1 MIFLSRKRA
10 SRKCKASYIILA
22 ILIVIIAAGICIVG
36 ELREHLAEIAEYRS
50 REAATDIIT
59 AAVDRTIS
67 KCPCC
72 DIYKLS
78 TDENGKVLSAQLNA
92 DSANRVKNILTEEV
106 ENGLNKL
113 DEDGISIPI
122 GTLIGVPLPAIGSN
136 SIDLSVQQIG
146 AVKSEFRS
154 TLETAGINQSRLTV
168 YAVVTVDIRAILPNG
183 HTDIS
188 ITEEHI
194 ITDCLIIGEVPQ
206 SYFGE

>member
-1 MIFLSRKRA
+1 MSRKRV
-10 SRKCKASYIILA
+10 SRKCKASYVFLA
-22 ILIVIIAAGICIVG
+22 VLIVVFAAGISVIG
-36 ELREHLAEIAEYRS
+36 ELREHLAEITEYRG

-59 AAVDRTIS
+59 SAVERTVS
-67 KCPCC
+67 RCPCN
-72 DIYKLS
+72 DIYKLA
-78 TDENGKVLSAQLNA
+78 TDENGTVLSAQLDA

-113 DEDGISIPI
+113 NEDGISIPI
-122 GTLIGVPLPAIGSN
+122 GTLIGIPLPAVGSN
-136 SIDLSVQQIG
+136 TIDLSVQQIG
-146 AVKSEFRS
+146 AVKSEFVS
-154 TLETAGINQSRLTV
+154 NLETAGINQSRLTV

-188 ITEEHI
+188 VTEEHI

>member
-1 MIFLSRKRA
+1 MSRKRV
-10 SRKCKASYIILA
+10 SRKCKASYIILV
-22 ILIVIIAAGICIVG
+22 ILIVIIATGICIVG
-36 ELREHLAEIAEYRS
+36 ELREHLAEIAEYRC

-59 AAVDRTIS
+59 AAVDITIS
-67 KCPCC
+67 RCPCC

-78 TDENGKVLSAQLNA
+78 TDEKGKVLSAQLNA
-92 DSANRVKNILTEEV
+92 DSANRVKNILTAEV
-106 ENGLNKL
+106 EKELNKL
-113 DEDGISIPI
+113 DKDGISIPI
-122 GTLIGVPLPAIGSN
+122 GTLIGIPLPAVGSN
-136 SIDLSVQQIG
+136 SVDLSVQQIG

-183 HTDIS
+183 HTDIR